1 MIELR
6 MPSFGADMDAAR
18 FVQWHAQPGQTLK
31 RGDVVA
37 VVETQKGAIDVELW
51 HDGTMA
57 RLVAQPGQEIPVG
70 EMLAVLAGEGE
81 DWHTL
86 AAEPVASSPA
96 PTAEAPPAQ
105 PLAPPAATAPSAPDA
120 GRHARVSP
128 AARQRAQALGVD
140 IEALASQAGARA
152 VTLADVERAATTI
165 STTTAAPTRSTAM
178 RAAIGAAMARSWREI
193 PHYHVGCEIVVEAPL
208 RALEAFN
215 RERPVAGRVL
225 FAAVL
230 LRAVAQAVADTP
242 TLNGRFENGVFQPA
256 GAVHLGVVTSLRG
269 GGLVVPT
276 VHDAH
281 RLSLGELMA
290 ALRAVLERARTGQ
303 LRSSDLA
310 DSTLSVS
317 HLGDLGAESVQ
328 GVIYPPQVA
337 LVGLGRVALR
347 PAVVDGQVVAARTL
361 HASLAGDHRVSDGL
375 VGSRFLAALTTR
387 LATLEPAS

>member
-1 MIELR
+1 
-6 MPSFGADMDAAR
+6 
-18 FVQWHAQPGQTLK
+18 
-31 RGDVVA
+31 
-37 VVETQKGAIDVELW
+37 
-51 HDGTMA
+51 
-57 RLVAQPGQEIPVG
+57 VG
-70 EMLAVLAGEGE
+70 ELLAVLAGEGE
-81 DWHTL
+81 DWKTL
-86 AAEPVASSPA
+86 AAEPVASPPT
-96 PTAEAPPAQ
+96 PTAPPPPA
-105 PLAPPAATAPSAPDA
+105 SD
-120 GRHARVSP
+120 RARVSP
-128 AARQRAQALGVD
+128 AARQRARALGVD
-140 IEALASQAGARA
+140 IEALATQTGGRA
-152 VTLADVERAATTI
+152 VTLADVEHAATTA
-165 STTTAAPTRSTAM
+165 TTTTPARGTAM
-178 RAAIGAAMARSWREI
+178 RAAIGAAMTRSWREI

-215 RERPVAGRVL
+215 QERPVAERVL

-230 LRAVAQAVADTP
+230 LRAVALAVEDTP

-256 GAVHLGVVTSLRG
+256 DAVHLGVVTSLRG

-281 RLSLGELMA
+281 RLSLSELMA
-290 ALRAVLERARTGQ
+290 ALRAVMERARTGQ

-347 PAVVDGQVVAARTL
+347 PAVLDGQVVAARTL

-375 VGSRFLAALTTR
+375 VGSRFLAALTAR
-387 LATLEPAS
+387 LGTLEPTS

>member
-18 FVQWHAQPGQTLK
+18 FVQWQVKPGQALK

-57 RLVAQPGQEIPVG
+57 RLVAEPGQQIPVG
-70 EMLAVLAGEGE
+70 EMLAVLADEGE
-81 DWHTL
+81 DWQKL
-86 AAEPVASSPA
+86 AVAPVEASREPPAPPA
-96 PTAEAPPAQ
+96 PTPAPP
-105 PLAPPAATAPSAPDA
+105 PASTAPSTAA
-120 GRHARVSP
+120 TSRRARVSP

-140 IEALASQAGARA
+140 IEALAAQAGERA
-152 VTLADVERAATTI
+152 VTLDDVERAATT
-165 STTTAAPTRSTAM
+165 SAAPTHSTAM
-178 RAAIGAAMARSWREI
+178 RAAIGAAMTRSWREI

-215 RERPVAGRVL
+215 RERPVNERVL

-230 LRAVAQAVADTP
+230 LRAVAQAAAQTP
-242 TLNGRFENGVFQPA
+242 TLNGRFEGGRFQPA
-256 GAVHLGVVTSLRG
+256 EAVHLGVVTSLRG

-281 RLSLGELMA
+281 RLSLTALMT
-290 ALRAVLERARTGQ
+290 ALREVLERARSGQ

-375 VGSRFLAALTTR
+375 VGSRFLAALAAR
-387 LATLEPAS
+387 LATLEPES

>member
-18 FVQWHAQPGQTLK
+18 FVQWRAKPGQALK

-57 RLVAQPGQEIPVG
+57 RLVAEPGQEIPVG
-70 EMLAVLAGEGE
+70 ELLAVLAGEGE
-81 DWHTL
+81 DWQKL
-86 AAEPVASSPA
+86 ATEPVAAPPA
-96 PTAEAPPAQ
+96 PTAKAPPAQ
-105 PLAPPAATAPSAPDA
+105 PLAPHAPSAPTA
-120 GRHARVSP
+120 GHARVSP

-140 IEALASQAGARA
+140 IEALATQAGDRV
-152 VTLADVERAATTI
+152 VTLADVERAATTP
-165 STTTAAPTRSTAM
+165 TTAAPARGTAM
-178 RAAIGAAMARSWREI
+178 RAAIAAAMTRSWREI
-193 PHYHVGCEIVVEAPL
+193 PHYHVGCEIVVEEPL

-215 RERPVAGRVL
+215 QKRPVNDRVL

-230 LRAVAQAVADTP
+230 LRAVAQAVTETP
-242 TLNGRFENGVFQPA
+242 TLNGRFENGGFQPA
-256 GAVHLGVVTSLRG
+256 DAVHLGVVTSLRG

-281 RLSLGELMA
+281 RLSLSELMA
-290 ALRAVLERARTGQ
+290 ALRAVLERARNGQ

-375 VGSRFLAALTTR
+375 VGSRFLAALVAR
-387 LATLEPAS
+387 LKTLEPGS

>member
-18 FVQWHAQPGQTLK
+18 FVQWQVKPGQALK

-51 HDGTMA
+51 QDGTMA
-57 RLVAQPGQEIPVG
+57 RLIAQPGQQIPVG
-70 EMLAVLAGEGE
+70 DVLAVLAGEGE
-81 DWHTL
+81 DWQAL
-86 AAEPVASSPA
+86 AA
-96 PTAEAPPAQ
+96 APPATPPQ
-105 PLAPPAATAPSAPDA
+105 PAAGQRS
-120 GRHARVSP
+120 RVSP
-128 AARQRAQALGVD
+128 AARQRAQALGVN
-140 IEALASQAGARA
+140 IEALAAQLGEQV
-152 VTLADVERAATTI
+152 VTLADVERAAAGTP
-165 STTTAAPTRSTAM
+165 AASTATPATMPPSRAEAM
-178 RAAIGAAMARSWREI
+178 RSAIGAAMVRSWHEI

-215 RERPVAGRVL
+215 RDRPVNERVL

-230 LRAVAQAVADTP
+230 LRAVAQAVAETP
-242 TLNGRFENGVFQPA
+242 TLNGRFEGGHFQPA
-256 GAVHLGVVTSLRG
+256 EAVHLGVVTSLRG

-276 VHDAH
+276 VHDAQ
-281 RLSLGELMA
+281 RLSLPELMA
-290 ALRAVLERARTGQ
+290 ALRAVLERARSGQ

-317 HLGDLGAESVQ
+317 HLGELGAESVM

-337 LVGLGRVALR
+337 LVGLGRVVLR

-361 HASLAGDHRVSDGL
+361 RATLSGDHRVSDGL
-375 VGSRFLAALTTR
+375 VGSRFLAALTAR
-387 LATLEPAS
+387 LASTEPAP

>member
-1 MIELR
+1 M
-6 MPSFGADMDAAR
+6 
-18 FVQWHAQPGQTLK
+18 
-31 RGDVVA
+31 
-37 VVETQKGAIDVELW
+37 
-51 HDGTMA
+51 
-57 RLVAQPGQEIPVG
+57 
-70 EMLAVLAGEGE
+70 
-81 DWHTL
+81 
-86 AAEPVASSPA
+86 
-96 PTAEAPPAQ
+96 
-105 PLAPPAATAPSAPDA
+105 
-120 GRHARVSP
+120 GRARVSP

-140 IEALASQAGARA
+140 IEALATQAGGRV
-152 VTLADVERAATTI
+152 VTLADVERAATT
-165 STTTAAPTRSTAM
+165 TAAPARGTAM
-178 RAAIGAAMARSWREI
+178 RAAIGAAMTRSWREI

-215 RERPVAGRVL
+215 RERPVAERVL

-242 TLNGRFENGVFQPA
+242 TLNGRFENGNFQPA
-256 GAVHLGVVTSLRG
+256 EAVHLGVVTSLRG

-281 RLSLGELMA
+281 RLSLSELMA

-375 VGSRFLAALTTR
+375 VGSRFLAALSAR
-387 LATLEPAS
+387 LGTLEPAS

>member
-1 MIELR
+1 
-6 MPSFGADMDAAR
+6 MPSFGADMEAAR
-18 FVQWHAQPGQTLK
+18 FVQWHVQPGQALH
-31 RGDVVA
+31 RGEVVA

-51 HDGTMA
+51 HDGTIA
-57 RLVAQPGQEIPVG
+57 RLVAEPGQEIPVG
-70 EMLAVLAGEGE
+70 GMLAVLAGEGE
-81 DWHTL
+81 DWQTL
-86 AAEPVASSPA
+86 AAEPVTVPTA
-96 PTAEAPPAQ
+96 PTAEAPPA
-105 PLAPPAATAPSAPDA
+105 PPASSAPPAPAPAAS
-120 GRHARVSP
+120 RHTRVSP

-140 IEALASQAGARA
+140 IEALAAQAGERA
-152 VTLADVERAATTI
+152 VTLADVERAA
-165 STTTAAPTRSTAM
+165 SNPTAAPARSTAM
-178 RAAIGAAMARSWREI
+178 RAAIGAAMTRSWREI

-208 RALEAFN
+208 RALEDFN
-215 RERPVAGRVL
+215 RERPVAERVL

-230 LRAVAQAVADTP
+230 LRAVAQAVAQTP
-242 TLNGRFENGVFQPA
+242 TLNGRFENGGFQPA

-281 RLSLGELMA
+281 LLSLSELMA
-290 ALRAVLERARTGQ
+290 ALRAVLERARSGQ

-361 HASLAGDHRVSDGL
+361 HAVLTGDHRVSDGL
-375 VGSRFLAALTTR
+375 VGSRFLAALSAR
-387 LATLEPAS
+387 LSTLETGS

>member
-1 MIELR
+1 MIELL

-18 FVQWHAQPGQTLK
+18 FVQWHVQPGQALR

-51 HDGTMA
+51 QDGTVA

-70 EMLAVLAGEGE
+70 GLLAVLAGEGE
-81 DWHTL
+81 DWQAL
-86 AAEPVASSPA
+86 ATAPA
-96 PTAEAPPAQ
+96 PEPEPA
-105 PLAPPAATAPSAPDA
+105 APAATLP
-120 GRHARVSP
+120 ARVSP

-140 IEALASQAGARA
+140 TGALAAQAPGRV
-152 VTLADVERAATTI
+152 VTLADVERAA
-165 STTTAAPTRSTAM
+165 AAKAPQKPGDTM
-178 RAAIGAAMARSWREI
+178 RAAIGAAMSRSWREI
-193 PHYHVGCEIVVEAPL
+193 PHYHVGAQIVVETVL
-208 RALEAFN
+208 RELEAFN
-215 RERPVAGRVL
+215 RERPVADRVL

-230 LRAVAQAVADTP
+230 LRAVARAVVDTP
-242 TLNGRFENGVFQPA
+242 SLNGWFENGRFEPA
-256 GAVHLGVVTSLRG
+256 ASVHLGVVTSLRG

-276 VHDAH
+276 VHDAQ
-281 RLSLGELMA
+281 RLSLSELMA

-310 DSTLSVS
+310 DSTLTVS

-337 LVGLGRVALR
+337 LVGLGRVMLR
-347 PAVVDGQVVAARTL
+347 PAVLDGQVVAARTL

-375 VGSRFLAALTTR
+375 VGSRFLAALAAR
-387 LATLEPAS
+387 LNTLEPGP

>member
-18 FVQWHAQPGQTLK
+18 FVQWHVQPGQALK

-70 EMLAVLAGEGE
+70 ELLAVLAGEGE
-81 DWHTL
+81 DWKTL
-86 AAEPVASSPA
+86 AAEPVASPPT
-96 PTAEAPPAQ
+96 PTAEAPSAQ
-105 PLAPPAATAPSAPDA
+105 PLAPPAYTAPSAPA
-120 GRHARVSP
+120 MGRARVSP

-140 IEALASQAGARA
+140 IEALATQAGGRV
-152 VTLADVERAATTI
+152 VTLADVERAATT
-165 STTTAAPTRSTAM
+165 TAAPARGTAM
-178 RAAIGAAMARSWREI
+178 RAAIGAAMTRSWREI

-215 RERPVAGRVL
+215 RERPVAERVL

-242 TLNGRFENGVFQPA
+242 TLNGRFENGNFQPA
-256 GAVHLGVVTSLRG
+256 EAVHLGVVTSLRG

-281 RLSLGELMA
+281 RLSLSELMA

-375 VGSRFLAALTTR
+375 VGSRFLAALSAR
-387 LATLEPAS
+387 LGTLEPAS

>member
-18 FVQWHAQPGQTLK
+18 FVQWHVQPGQPLK

-51 HDGTMA
+51 QDGTMA
-57 RLVAQPGQEIPVG
+57 RLIAQPGQQIPVG
-70 EMLAVLAGEGE
+70 DVLAVLASDDE
-81 DWHTL
+81 DWKAL
-86 AAEPVASSPA
+86 A
-96 PTAEAPPAQ
+96 Q
-105 PLAPPAATAPSAPDA
+105 APSAAPA
-120 GRHARVSP
+120 AATGAPRVRLSP

-140 IEALASQAGARA
+140 IEALAAQAGDRV
-152 VTLADVERAATTI
+152 VTLSDVERAA
-165 STTTAAPTRSTAM
+165 AASAPEAGQPDRSDPM
-178 RAAIGAAMARSWREI
+178 RSAIGAAMARSWREI
-193 PHYHVGCEIVVEAPL
+193 PHYHVGCEIVVEASL

-215 RERPVAGRVL
+215 RERPVNQRVL

-230 LRAVAQAVADTP
+230 LRAVAQALADTP
-242 TLNGRFENGVFQPA
+242 TLNGSFENGRFQPA
-256 GAVHLGVVTSLRG
+256 SSVHLGVVTSLRG

-276 VHDAH
+276 VHDAQH
-281 RLSLGELMA
+281 LSLPDLMA
-290 ALRAVLERARTGQ
+290 ALRAVLERARSGQ

-310 DSTLSVS
+310 DSTISVS
-317 HLGDLGAESVQ
+317 HLGDLGAESVL

-375 VGSRFLAALTTR
+375 VGSRFLAALEAR
-387 LATLEPAS
+387 LTSTETLS

>member
-18 FVQWHAQPGQTLK
+18 LVQWHVQPGQVLK

-51 HDGTMA
+51 KDGTMA

-70 EMLAVLAGEGE
+70 EVMAVLAGEGE
-81 DWHTL
+81 DWKTL
-86 AAEPVASSPA
+86 AAEPVAS
-96 PTAEAPPAQ
+96 
-105 PLAPPAATAPSAPDA
+105 
-120 GRHARVSP
+120 GRARVSP

-140 IEALASQAGARA
+140 IEALATQTGGRA
-152 VTLADVERAATTI
+152 VTLADVERA
-165 STTTAAPTRSTAM
+165 TTTTEAPARGKAM
-178 RAAIGAAMARSWREI
+178 RAAIAAAMTRSWREI

-215 RERPVAGRVL
+215 RERPVADRVL

-242 TLNGRFENGVFQPA
+242 TLNGRFENGDFQPA
-256 GAVHLGVVTSLRG
+256 EAVHLGVVTSLRG

-276 VHDAH
+276 LHDAH
-281 RLSLGELMA
+281 RLSLSELMA

-375 VGSRFLAALTTR
+375 VGSRFLAALSAR
-387 LATLEPAS
+387 LGTLEPAS

>member
-18 FVQWHAQPGQTLK
+18 FVQWHVQPGQALK

-57 RLVAQPGQEIPVG
+57 RLVAQSGQEIPVG
-70 EMLAVLAGEGE
+70 ELLAVLAGEGE
-81 DWHTL
+81 DWKTL
-86 AAEPVASSPA
+86 AAEPVASPPT
-96 PTAEAPPAQ
+96 PTAEALPAQ
-105 PLAPPAATAPSAPDA
+105 PLAPPAPTAPPPPASD
-120 GRHARVSP
+120 RARVSP

-140 IEALASQAGARA
+140 IEALANQTGGRA
-152 VTLADVERAATTI
+152 VTLADVEHAATTA
-165 STTTAAPTRSTAM
+165 TTTTPARGTAM

-215 RERPVAGRVL
+215 RERPVAERVL
-225 FAAVL
+225 FAALL

-256 GAVHLGVVTSLRG
+256 DAVHLGVVTSLRG

-281 RLSLGELMA
+281 RLWLSELMA
-290 ALRAVLERARTGQ
+290 ALRAVMERARTGQ

-375 VGSRFLAALTTR
+375 VGSRFLAALTAR
-387 LATLEPAS
+387 LGTLKAAS

>member
-1 MIELR
+1 
-6 MPSFGADMDAAR
+6 MPSFGADMEAAR
-18 FVQWHAQPGQTLK
+18 FVQWHVQPGQALH
-31 RGDVVA
+31 RGEVVA

-51 HDGTMA
+51 HDGTIA
-57 RLVAQPGQEIPVG
+57 RLVAEPGQEIPVG
-70 EMLAVLAGEGE
+70 GMLAVLAGEGE
-81 DWHTL
+81 DWQTL
-86 AAEPVASSPA
+86 AAEPVTVPTA
-96 PTAEAPPAQ
+96 PTAEAPPA
-105 PLAPPAATAPSAPDA
+105 PPASSAPPAPAPAAS
-120 GRHARVSP
+120 RHTRVSP

-140 IEALASQAGARA
+140 IEALAAQAGERA
-152 VTLADVERAATTI
+152 VTLADVERAA
-165 STTTAAPTRSTAM
+165 SNPTAAPARSTAM
-178 RAAIGAAMARSWREI
+178 RAAIGAAMTRSWREI

-208 RALEAFN
+208 RALEDFN
-215 RERPVAGRVL
+215 RERPVAERVL

-230 LRAVAQAVADTP
+230 LRAVAQAVAQTP
-242 TLNGRFENGVFQPA
+242 TLNGRFENGGFQPA

-281 RLSLGELMA
+281 RLSLSELMA
-290 ALRAVLERARTGQ
+290 ALRAVLERARNGQ

-361 HASLAGDHRVSDGL
+361 HAVLTGDHRVSDGL
-375 VGSRFLAALTTR
+375 VGSRFLAALSAR
-387 LATLEPAS
+387 LSTLETGS

>member
-18 FVQWHAQPGQTLK
+18 FVQWQVKPGQALK

-57 RLVAQPGQEIPVG
+57 RLVAEPGQQIPVG
-70 EMLAVLAGEGE
+70 EMLAVLADEGE
-81 DWHTL
+81 DWQKL
-86 AAEPVASSPA
+86 AVAPVEASPEPPAPPA
-96 PTAEAPPAQ
+96 PTPAPP
-105 PLAPPAATAPSAPDA
+105 PASTAPSTAA
-120 GRHARVSP
+120 TSRRARVSP
-128 AARQRAQALGVD
+128 VARQRAQALGVD
-140 IEALASQAGARA
+140 IEALAAQAGERA
-152 VTLADVERAATTI
+152 VTLDDVERAATT
-165 STTTAAPTRSTAM
+165 SAAPTHGTAM
-178 RAAIGAAMARSWREI
+178 RAAIGAAMTRSWREI

-215 RERPVAGRVL
+215 RERPVNERVL

-230 LRAVAQAVADTP
+230 LRAVAQAAAQTP
-242 TLNGRFENGVFQPA
+242 TLNGRFEGSRFQPA
-256 GAVHLGVVTSLRG
+256 EAVHLGVVTSLRG

-281 RLSLGELMA
+281 RLSLTALMT
-290 ALRAVLERARTGQ
+290 ALREVLERARSGQ

-375 VGSRFLAALTTR
+375 VGSRFLAALAAR
-387 LATLEPAS
+387 LATLEPES

>member
-18 FVQWHAQPGQTLK
+18 FVQWQVKPGQALR

-57 RLVAQPGQEIPVG
+57 RLVAQPGQQIPVG
-70 EMLAVLAGEGE
+70 EMLAVLADEGE
-81 DWHTL
+81 DWQKL
-86 AAEPVASSPA
+86 AAAPV
-96 PTAEAPPAQ
+96 Q
-105 PLAPPAATAPSAPDA
+105 APSAPTTPNTPAEPPASEAPPPSTAPSTPAA

-140 IEALASQAGARA
+140 IDALAAQAGARA
-152 VTLADVERAATTI
+152 VTLADVERAATT
-165 STTTAAPTRSTAM
+165 TAAPTRGTAM
-178 RAAIGAAMARSWREI
+178 RAAIGAAMTRSWREI

-215 RERPVAGRVL
+215 RERPVNERVL

-230 LRAVAQAVADTP
+230 LRAVAHAAAETP
-242 TLNGRFENGVFQPA
+242 TLNGRFEGGHFQPA
-256 GAVHLGVVTSLRG
+256 DAVHLGVVTSLRG

-281 RLSLGELMA
+281 RLSLTALMT
-290 ALRAVLERARTGQ
+290 ALREVLERARSGQ

-375 VGSRFLAALTTR
+375 VGSRFLAALTAR
-387 LATLEPAS
+387 LATLEPES

>member
-18 FVQWHAQPGQTLK
+18 FVQWHVQPGQALK

-51 HDGTMA
+51 QDGTMA

-81 DWHTL
+81 DWQKL
-86 AAEPVASSPA
+86 AAESAASPPA

-105 PLAPPAATAPSAPDA
+105 PLAPPAPTAPSAPA
-120 GRHARVSP
+120 TGHARVSP

-140 IEALASQAGARA
+140 LEALAAKAGERI
-152 VTLADVERAATTI
+152 VTLADVERAAGTV
-165 STTTAAPTRSTAM
+165 APATPPSSNAM
-178 RAAIGAAMARSWREI
+178 RAAIGAAMTRSWHEI
-193 PHYHVGCEIVVEAPL
+193 PHYHVGCDIVVEAPL

-215 RERPVAGRVL
+215 RERPVNERVL
-225 FAAVL
+225 FAVVL
-230 LRAVAQAVADTP
+230 LRAVAQAVRDTP
-242 TLNGRFENGVFQPA
+242 TLNGRFDNGEFHPA
-256 GAVHLGVVTSLRG
+256 AAVHLGVVTSLRN

-276 VHDAH
+276 VHDAQ
-281 RLSLGELMA
+281 RLSLGEWMGS
-290 ALRAVLERARTGQ
+290 LRAVLERARSGQ

-310 DSTLSVS
+310 DSTISVS

-337 LVGLGRVALR
+337 LVGLGRITLR

-375 VGSRFLAALTTR
+375 VGSRFLAALTAR
-387 LATLEPAS
+387 LKTLEPGS

>member
-18 FVQWHAQPGQTLK
+18 FVQWHVQPGQALK

-57 RLVAQPGQEIPVG
+57 RLVAQSGQEIPVG
-70 EMLAVLAGEGE
+70 ELLAVLAGEGE
-81 DWHTL
+81 DWKTL
-86 AAEPVASSPA
+86 AAEPVASPPT
-96 PTAEAPPAQ
+96 PTAEALPAQ
-105 PLAPPAATAPSAPDA
+105 PLAPPAPTAPPPPASD
-120 GRHARVSP
+120 RARVSP

-140 IEALASQAGARA
+140 IEALANQTGGRA
-152 VTLADVERAATTI
+152 VTLADVEHAATTA
-165 STTTAAPTRSTAM
+165 TTTTPARGTAM

-215 RERPVAGRVL
+215 RERPVAERVL
-225 FAAVL
+225 FAALL

-242 TLNGRFENGVFQPA
+242 TLNGRFENGGFEPA
-256 GAVHLGVVTSLRG
+256 AAVHLGVVTSLRG

-281 RLSLGELMA
+281 RLSLIELMA
-290 ALRAVLERARTGQ
+290 ALRAVLERARSGQ

-375 VGSRFLAALTTR
+375 VGSRFLAALTAR
-387 LATLEPAS
+387 LGTLEAAS

>member
-1 MIELR
+1 
-6 MPSFGADMDAAR
+6 
-18 FVQWHAQPGQTLK
+18 
-31 RGDVVA
+31 
-37 VVETQKGAIDVELW
+37 
-51 HDGTMA
+51 
-57 RLVAQPGQEIPVG
+57 VG
-70 EMLAVLAGEGE
+70 ELLAVLAGEGE
-81 DWHTL
+81 DWKTL
-86 AAEPVASSPA
+86 AAEPVASPPT
-96 PTAEAPPAQ
+96 PTAEALPAQ
-105 PLAPPAATAPSAPDA
+105 PLAPPAPTAPPPPASD
-120 GRHARVSP
+120 RARVSP

-140 IEALASQAGARA
+140 IEALANQTGGRA
-152 VTLADVERAATTI
+152 VTLADVEHAATTA
-165 STTTAAPTRSTAM
+165 TTTTPARGTAM

-215 RERPVAGRVL
+215 RERPVAERVL
-225 FAAVL
+225 FAALL

-242 TLNGRFENGVFQPA
+242 TLNGRFENGGFEPA
-256 GAVHLGVVTSLRG
+256 AAVHLGVVTSLRG

-281 RLSLGELMA
+281 RLSLIELMA
-290 ALRAVLERARTGQ
+290 ALRAVLERARSGQ

-375 VGSRFLAALTTR
+375 VGSRFLAALTAR
-387 LATLEPAS
+387 LGTLEAAS

>member
-18 FVQWHAQPGQTLK
+18 FVQWHATPGQPLK

-51 HDGTMA
+51 QDGTMA
-57 RLVAQPGQEIPVG
+57 RLVAQPGQQIPVG
-70 EMLAVLAGEGE
+70 ELLAVLAGEGE

-86 AAEPVASSPA
+86 AAEPVASPPV

-105 PLAPPAATAPSAPDA
+105 PLTPPASTAPST
-120 GRHARVSP
+120 RHARVSP
-128 AARQRAQALGVD
+128 AARQRAQALGLD
-140 IEALASQAGARA
+140 IEALATQAGARA
-152 VTLADVERAATTI
+152 VTLADVDRAAAGTATTH
-165 STTTAAPTRSTAM
+165 AGPTRSTAM
-178 RAAIGAAMARSWREI
+178 RTAIGAAMTHSWREI

-215 RERPVAGRVL
+215 RERPVTERAL

-230 LRAVAQAVADTP
+230 LRAVAQALEDTP

-256 GAVHLGVVTSLRG
+256 DAVHLGVVTSLRG

-276 VHDAH
+276 VHDAQ

-317 HLGDLGAESVQ
+317 HLGDLGADSVQ

-347 PAVVDGQVVAARTL
+347 PAVVGGQVVAARTL

-375 VGSRFLAALTTR
+375 VGSRFLAALDA
-387 LATLEPAS
+387 LLNQAGAVQ

>member
-1 MIELR
+1 

-18 FVQWHAQPGQTLK
+18 FVQWQVKPGQALK

-57 RLVAQPGQEIPVG
+57 RLLAQPGQEIPVG
-70 EMLAVLAGEGE
+70 DVLAVLAGEGE
-81 DWHTL
+81 DWQQL
-86 AAEPVASSPA
+86 AAAPVAA
-96 PTAEAPPAQ
+96 AVA
-105 PLAPPAATAPSAPDA
+105 APPAAPPTQAQAPPASTAPTASVAA
-120 GRHARVSP
+120 QHARMSP

-140 IEALASQAGARA
+140 IEALAAQMPERV
-152 VTLADVERAATTI
+152 VTLADVERAATTAAA
-165 STTTAAPTRSTAM
+165 AAPSRSTAM
-178 RAAIGAAMARSWREI
+178 RAAIGAAMTRSWREI
-193 PHYHVGCEIVVEAPL
+193 PHYHVGCEIVVEEPL

-215 RERPVAGRVL
+215 RDRPVNERVL

-230 LRAVAQAVADTP
+230 LRAVAQAASDTP

-256 GAVHLGVVTSLRG
+256 DAVHLGVVTSLRG

-281 RLSLGELMA
+281 RLSLSELMSQ
-290 ALRAVLERARTGQ
+290 LRAVLERARNAQ

-317 HLGDLGAESVQ
+317 HLGDLGAETVQ

-337 LVGLGRVALR
+337 LVGLGRVVLR
-347 PAVVDGQVVAARTL
+347 PAVVNGQVVAARTL

-375 VGSRFLAALTTR
+375 VGSRFLAALTAR
-387 LATLEPAS
+387 LKTLEPGS

>member
-18 FVQWHAQPGQTLK
+18 FVQWHAKLGQPLK

-51 HDGTMA
+51 QDGTMA
-57 RLVAQPGQEIPVG
+57 RLVAQPGQQIPVG
-70 EMLAVLAGEGE
+70 ELLAVLAGEGE

-86 AAEPVASSPA
+86 AAEPVASPPV

-105 PLAPPAATAPSAPDA
+105 PLTPPASTAPPAPTT
-120 GRHARVSP
+120 RHARVSP
-128 AARQRAQALGVD
+128 AARQRAQALGLD
-140 IEALASQAGARA
+140 IEALATQAGARA
-152 VTLADVERAATTI
+152 VTLADVDRAAATATTH
-165 STTTAAPTRSTAM
+165 AGPTRSTAM
-178 RAAIGAAMARSWREI
+178 RTAIGAAMTHSWREI

-215 RERPVAGRVL
+215 RERPVTERAL

-230 LRAVAQAVADTP
+230 LRAVAQALADTP

-256 GAVHLGVVTSLRG
+256 DAVHLGVVTSLRG

-276 VHDAH
+276 VHDAQ

-317 HLGDLGAESVQ
+317 HLGDLGADSVQ

-375 VGSRFLAALTTR
+375 VGSRFLAALDAR
-387 LATLEPAS
+387 LNQAGAVQ

>member
-18 FVQWHAQPGQTLK
+18 FVQWHAKPGQALK

-70 EMLAVLAGEGE
+70 EMLAVLADEGE
-81 DWHTL
+81 DWQTL

-96 PTAEAPPAQ
+96 PTAEASPAQ
-105 PLAPPAATAPSAPDA
+105 PPAPAASTAPSAPAA
-120 GRHARVSP
+120 GHARASP

-140 IEALASQAGARA
+140 VEALATQAGGRA
-152 VTLADVERAATTI
+152 VTLADVERAATPTK
-165 STTTAAPTRSTAM
+165 TTTAAAPGRSTAM

-256 GAVHLGVVTSLRG
+256 DAVHLGVVTSLRG

-281 RLSLGELMA
+281 RLSLDELMA

>member
-18 FVQWHAQPGQTLK
+18 FVQWQVKPGQMLK

-57 RLVAQPGQEIPVG
+57 RLIAQPDQEIPVG
-70 EMLAVLAGEGE
+70 EMLAVLADEGE
-81 DWHTL
+81 DWQAL
-86 AAEPVASSPA
+86 AAAPLQTSNAAPAESPA
-96 PTAEAPPAQ
+96 SPAV
-105 PLAPPAATAPSAPDA
+105 
-120 GRHARVSP
+120 RVSP
-128 AARQRAQALGVD
+128 AARQRAKALGVD
-140 IEALASQAGARA
+140 IEALAARA
-152 VTLADVERAATTI
+152 GNRVVTLADVEMAA
-165 STTTAAPTRSTAM
+165 SAAPGATDKPARSDAM
-178 RAAIGAAMARSWREI
+178 RSAIGAAMARSWREI
-193 PHYHVGCEIVVEAPL
+193 PHYHVGCDIVVEASL
-208 RALEAFN
+208 RSLEAFN
-215 RERPVAGRVL
+215 RERPVNERVL

-242 TLNGRFENGVFQPA
+242 TLNGRFEGDRFQPA
-256 GAVHLGVVTSLRG
+256 GAVHLGVVTALRG

-281 RLSLGELMA
+281 RLSLPGFMA
-290 ALRAVLERARTGQ
+290 ALRAVLERARAGQ

-317 HLGDLGAESVQ
+317 HLGDLGAESVL

-347 PAVVDGQVVAARTL
+347 PAVVDGQVVAARTVRATL
-361 HASLAGDHRVSDGL
+361 TGDHRVSDGL
-375 VGSRFLAALTTR
+375 VGSRFLAALTAR
-387 LATLEPAS
+387 LSQLETPDEVG